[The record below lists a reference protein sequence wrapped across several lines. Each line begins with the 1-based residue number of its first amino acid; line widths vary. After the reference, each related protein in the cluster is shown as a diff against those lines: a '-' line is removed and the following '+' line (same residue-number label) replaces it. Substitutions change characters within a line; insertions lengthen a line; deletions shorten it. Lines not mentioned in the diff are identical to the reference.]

1 MIAIVARFHPFPLEI
16 EGILPPASYLLGCI
30 YFLGVCHSQ
39 WVEKKS
45 HMNLTCAFSIRL
57 QFWNFCKLNCVFPTF
72 LCLLLNTFADMGGLN
87 TWVFEIFLSL
97 CILDVNPSERGADTF
112 PVLKAASPLYPGCAD
127 CLPAAPCEAV
137 WPAILSCWQPSG
149 MMLLP
154 ACVHQNGIY
163 KIHSD
168 YVRSACHSGWIYFF
182 P

>member
-1 MIAIVARFHPFPLEI
+1 MIATVARFHPFPLEI
-16 EGILPPASYLLGCI
+16 EGILPPASYPLGWI

-57 QFWNFCKLNCVFPTF
+57 QFWNFCKLNYVFPTF

-97 CILDVNPSERGADTF
+97 CILDVFQWTGSRHFPRSEGCLSTLSWLCRPSACSSLWSSLNCHSELLT
-112 PVLKAASPLYPGCAD
+112 
-127 CLPAAPCEAV
+127 
-137 WPAILSCWQPSG
+137 AIWDA
-149 MMLLP
+149 P
-154 ACVHQNGIY
+154 ACMRASEWYLYNTLRLCQICMSFRLNL
-163 KIHSD
+163 
-168 YVRSACHSGWIYFF
+168 FF